1 MSDSPPSSHP
11 SYSPTIEPV
20 MAGVQSSTPVP
31 ALPRRT
37 LQGLILKAWRAR
49 AIAALAGI
57 VCFLALPPWFG
68 WATRTVG
75 AWDLAVLVLIG
86 EAWFVILRTD
96 PQRARERAVALDPG
110 RAALLAVS
118 FGASVISLVAAVVMI
133 RQPPMAAAADP
144 TWPRAVL
151 GLTAIIGAWTL
162 LHTAFTFHYAG
173 LYYAEPD
180 MDGGLEFR
188 GGPPDDADFAY
199 FAFGI
204 GMTFQIPDVNV
215 TNRQM
220 RRVVLAHQ
228 LVSFAYNTAILALI
242 INLLAGRLTG
252 S

>member
-1 MSDSPPSSHP
+1 MSDSPSSSHRR
-11 SYSPTIEPV
+11 YGPTIEPV
-20 MAGVQSSTPVP
+20 MDGGPSPTPVP
-31 ALPRRT
+31 AVLRRAVKK
-37 LQGLILKAWRAR
+37 LITAV
-49 AIAALAGI
+49 LAGVI
-57 VCFLALPPWFG
+57 CFVVLPPWLG
-68 WATRTVG
+68 WATRSVA
-75 AWDLAVLVLIG
+75 AWDLAVLVLVS
-86 EAWFVILRTD
+86 EAWFVILRSD
-96 PQRARERAVALDPG
+96 PQRARERAVAEDPG

-118 FGASVISLVAAVVMI
+118 FGASFVSLLAAVVMI
-133 RQPPMAAAADP
+133 RHGQIVAQDGL
-144 TWPRAVL
+144 RAGL
-151 GLTAIIGAWTL
+151 GLIAIIGAWTL
-162 LHTAFTFHYAG
+162 LHTAFTLHYAG

-252 S
+252 